1 MGQLQ
6 QWLDE
11 DWVRIGSDGS
21 ILGSCGSKKEAEGKP
36 KCLPRKK
43 AEGMSKEARAKLVAR
58 KRKKDPNPNR
68 KGKPIMVSNKL
79 SGGGPVVKR
88 TIRGQGIVMTNRL
101 RQNKNMAKL
110 QNPKKADLNKDG
122 KINSYEEKRA
132 KAIEK
137 AMAAQNRVK
146 KKNGGFT
153 AKGCGSVMDQKR
165 KVTTISQEYKMY
177 KKTKGYAIGGKRKG
191 IKKGGGV
198 MKTKGY
204 ATGGVVKPK
213 GKAGGGAMNTKG
225 YKRGG
230 KV

>member
-1 MGQLQ
+1 MA
-6 QWLDE
+6 
-11 DWVRIGSDGS
+11 SDN
-21 ILGSCGSKKEAEGKP
+21 LKKWFDRNDGKGWIDCKTGKP
-36 KCLPRKK
+36 CGRKSRTKSKRPYPACRPTK
-43 AEGMSKEARAKLVAR
+43 AQCNDAKDKKKGPDR
-58 KRKKDPNPNR
+58 ISWKKPKRKK
-68 KGKPIMVSNKL
+68 MYA
-79 SGGGPVVKR
+79 GGTV
-88 TIRGQGIVMTNRL
+88 RGQGIVMTNRL
-101 RQNKNMAKL
+101 RQNNIMSKL
-110 QNPKKADLNKDG
+110 KNPKKADLNKDG

-191 IKKGGGV
+191 MKKGGGL

>member
-1 MGQLQ
+1 MA
-6 QWLDE
+6 
-11 DWVRIGSDGS
+11 SDN
-21 ILGSCGSKKEAEGKP
+21 LKKWFDRNDGKGWIDCKTGKP
-36 KCLPRKK
+36 CGRKSRTKSKRPYPACRPTK
-43 AEGMSKEARAKLVAR
+43 AQCNDAKDKKKGPDR
-58 KRKKDPNPNR
+58 ISWKKPKRKK
-68 KGKPIMVSNKL
+68 MYA
-79 SGGGPVVKR
+79 GGTV
-88 TIRGQGIVMTNRL
+88 RGQGIVMTNRL
-101 RQNKNMAKL
+101 RQNNIMAKL
-110 QNPKKADLNKDG
+110 KNPKKADLNKDG

-137 AMAAQNRVK
+137 SMAAQNRVK
-146 KKNGGFT
+146 KKNGGFI

-191 IKKGGGV
+191 MKKGGGV

-204 ATGGVVKPK
+204 ATGGAAMKPK
-213 GKAGGGAMNTKG
+213 GKAAGGAMKTKG